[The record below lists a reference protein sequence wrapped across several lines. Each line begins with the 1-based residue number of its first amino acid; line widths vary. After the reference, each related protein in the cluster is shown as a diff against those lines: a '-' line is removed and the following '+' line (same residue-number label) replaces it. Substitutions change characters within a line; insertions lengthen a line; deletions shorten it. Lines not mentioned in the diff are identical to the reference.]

1 MPNSQRRRKKLLR
14 AFPDV
19 KLPFSLPV
27 THIFWNLYDNKA
39 KAMNKNQ
46 PLASVKTLQSLF
58 WKFHQP
64 GYTFIPSIPARDITE
79 DSWRFASQIYV
90 ETRRRKFFWAL
101 EHRGLPAVYTSTYFW
116 MFFFFSTFLINCKL
130 QQKSWKFLICFL
142 AEERQIFPWGVTSPD
157 NKPAPAWVSHSV
169 TASFGHTP
177 FPTRSSPGAARGSL
191 LPCAPP
197 WAAGRQLLHCGHTHG
212 LQGNHR
218 SSTCPSY
225 TALGASR
232 AAPLAYPH
240 SSLCCCSAE
249 VFFPILK

>member
-39 KAMNKNQ
+39 KAMNKISHWPVFKHSSLSSENSTNLVILSSLLPQ
-46 PLASVKTLQSLF
+46 LMVLLKT
-58 WKFHQP
+58 
-64 GYTFIPSIPARDITE
+64 
-79 DSWRFASQIYV
+79 V
-90 ETRRRKFFWAL
+90 E
-101 EHRGLPAVYTSTYFW
+101 GLPAKSTWRLGEESSSEHLSTEVSQQFIHPPIFG
-116 MFFFFSTFLINCKL
+116 FFFFSTFLINCKL

-177 FPTRSSPGAARGSL
+177 FPTRGSPGAASGSL

-197 WAAGRQLLHCGHTHG
+197 WAAGRQLLQYGHTHG